1 VPQST
6 DGQRHGLQ
14 QVVCVCVCV
23 CVWELLLPTNEFR
36 AAAGCGSSY
45 GVCPVK
51 KSETLAAAY
60 HGSLRPLDTPA
71 ASTSCRTVNCC
82 AIVRGSAGEGRPKRF
97 LPAGPSNRRH
107 VQRGL
112 DSCPQTR
119 LQIADCTVPNP
130 PAVCT
135 VHRCRRAAL
144 TPHADSRDLL
154 RVPSSRVDFRLPLN
168 LRQRARRPGFSSR
181 NLPLSAPWIL
191 LAFLAPLHV

>member
-14 QVVCVCVCV
+14 QVVCVCVCGSCCCRQTSSEQRLAV
-23 CVWELLLPTNEFR
+23 AARMECVP
-36 AAAGCGSSY
+36 S
-45 GVCPVK
+45 
-51 KSETLAAAY
+51 KSLKPWLQPITA
-60 HGSLRPLDTPA
+60 RFDRFDTPA